1 MKFILI
7 FVLTFFFVSCNSSK
21 NTSNELY
28 ESSDEVSTI
37 DGNWLLLSWKT
48 KENLPF
54 FDLNKTP
61 SIQVSKDKITGF
73 GGCNRFNASISIDK
87 SILQISKI
95 AATRMFCEGVAENDF
110 FSILREVNRFEIKEN
125 ELFLFDSQNQSLVFK
140 LIK

>member
-7 FVLTFFFVSCNSSK
+7 FVLTVFFVSCNSSK
-21 NTSNELY
+21 NTSTKLY
-28 ESSDEVSTI
+28 ESSDEFSTI

-125 ELFLFDSQNQSLVFK
+125 ELFLFDSQNQTLVFK